1 MHNNLLKE
9 PKLAILHSSSK
20 KCINMLNFISS
31 KVKLYSLEEADII
44 LCLGGD
50 GFMLHTLHTSI
61 AFNKPIYG
69 INCGSLG
76 FLMNDFTVEDNI
88 EGLLETLQ
96 CNTTSIKTHPL
107 EVTFTTNNG
116 AEINS
121 LAFNEAS
128 LLRNDGIAA
137 HLKIYVNEQLQTSKL
152 VCDGALVST
161 PIGSLAYN
169 KACGGPIIP
178 IESKL
183 LILTAINPFEPASFK
198 GAVLPEESVIT
209 IEVIT
214 SNTRKVN
221 LFCDFIKHTEISN
234 IKIKKSKNKFVKILF
249 NKKNHFIQKIS
260 NVQFAR

>member
-1 MHNNLLKE
+1 MNNNLSKE
-9 PKLAILHSSSK
+9 LKLAVLYSSSK
-20 KCINMLNFISS
+20 KCLNMFNFISH
-31 KVKLYSLEEADII
+31 KVKLHSLEDADII

-76 FLMNDFTVEDNI
+76 FLMNDFSLENNI
-88 EGLLETLQ
+88 EELLDTLKY
-96 CNTTSIKTHPL
+96 NTTSIKTYPL
-107 EVTFTTNNG
+107 EVSFTNNSG
-116 AEINS
+116 EELTS

-137 HLKIYVNEQLQTSKL
+137 HLKIYVNSQLKTSKL

-169 KACGGPIIP
+169 KACGGPVIP
-178 IESKL
+178 LESKL
-183 LILTAINPFEPASFK
+183 LILTAINPFEPPSFK
-198 GAVLPEESVIT
+198 GAVLPEESVIN
-209 IEVIT
+209 IEALT
-214 SNTRKVN
+214 STTRKVN
-221 LFCDFIKHTEISN
+221 LFCDFIKHKNVNSV
-234 IKIKKSKNKFVKILF
+234 KIKKSKSKFVKLLF

-260 NVQFAR
+260 NVQFVR